1 MADPKPPVIVNLEWD
16 GEQAFTA
23 HDGVHEWVLDGR
35 NQAGP
40 TPVVALASS
49 LAGCMAI
56 DIVHI
61 LTRGRFEVRSFDLN
75 LRGHRADTEPRR
87 FVRIDIRVV
96 LDTIAPQEQVDR
108 AIALSREKYCSVW
121 HSMRQDID
129 LVTTVVRAEPRG
141 GTA

>member
-1 MADPKPPVIVNLEWD
+1 MAEPKPPVVVNLEWN

-61 LTRGRFEVRSFDLN
+61 LARGRFEVKALDLN
-75 LRGHRADTEPRR
+75 LRGHRAETEPRR
-87 FVRIDIRVV
+87 FVRMEIRVT
-96 LDTIAPQEQVDR
+96 LDTNAPQEQVDR
-108 AIALSREKYCSVW
+108 AVALSREKYCSVW

-129 LVTTVVRAEPRG
+129 LVTTVVRPEPRS
-141 GTA
+141 

>member
-1 MADPKPPVIVNLEWD
+1 MAELKPPVIVNLEWD

-40 TPVVALASS
+40 TPVIALASS

-87 FVRIDIRVV
+87 FVRIDIRVI
-96 LDTIAPQEQVDR
+96 LDTTAPQEQVDR

-121 HSMRQDID
+121 HSMRQDIE

>member
-23 HDGVHEWVLDGR
+23 HDGVHEWALDGR
-35 NQAGP
+35 SQAGP

-87 FVRIDIRVV
+87 FVRMEIRVV
-96 LDTIAPQEQVDR
+96 LDTTAPQEQVDR
-108 AIALSREKYCSVW
+108 AIALSRDKYCSVW

>member
-1 MADPKPPVIVNLEWD
+1 MADARPPVIVNLEWD
-16 GEQAFTA
+16 GDQAFTA

-49 LAGCMAI
+49 LAGCIAI

-61 LTRGRFEVRSFDLN
+61 LARGRFDVVALEVN

-87 FVRIDIRVV
+87 FVRVEMRII
-96 LDTIAPQEQVDR
+96 LDTNAPQEHIDR

-121 HSMRQDID
+121 HSMRQDIE
-129 LVTTVVRAEPRG
+129 LETTVVRARPRSE
-141 GTA
+141 AS